1 MKKLLCSLIAVV
13 SLVACGPDPITRA
26 SDTRWSTKG
35 QSISNET
42 VAPSNPSPTT
52 VDKKTV
58 SEKALSLLE
67 EAMESET
74 ARIRANA
81 IESLRYAPAS
91 TLERAVRIGLGD
103 ENRGVRFVAAMM
115 VSEANICQLIPL
127 LEPLLIDDSES
138 VRAATLCAM
147 YKCGSSVDLNPLA
160 SMLASEDPELRGN
173 AVMILGRMGNPS
185 AVEMIRTAAHV
196 PTTTI
201 TPIRRRLIN
210 LQMAEALVQLG
221 EREELE
227 VIRAAIFSSIQE
239 AEVTALACQIAGR
252 LHDVEITSTLQG
264 ITATSERFPDEIRLV
279 AAAALA
285 EIDPDRVP
293 MDLVLR
299 FTSSESASLRSQCA
313 TVLGIQGNSLSLG
326 PLALLL
332 KDIDPFVQIAAAGA
346 VIRIDNG
353 DSMVIAD

>member
-13 SLVACGPDPITRA
+13 CLVGCGPDPIARA
-26 SDTRWSTKG
+26 SETQWSTKN
-35 QSISNET
+35 QSLANNTNAST
-42 VAPSNPSPTT
+42 TLTPTI

-58 SEKALSLLE
+58 RARALSLLE
-67 EAMESET
+67 ESVQSEN
-74 ARIRANA
+74 ARLRANA
-81 IESLRYAPAS
+81 IESLRYAPQS
-91 TLERAVRIGLGD
+91 VLERAVRIGLGD
-103 ENRGVRFVAAMM
+103 ENRGVRFVASMM
-115 VSEANICQLIPL
+115 VGEAQVCELLPL
-127 LEPLLIDDSES
+127 LEPLLLDDSES
-138 VRAATLCAM
+138 VKAATLCSM

-160 SMLASEDPELRGN
+160 SMLESDDPELRGN

-185 AVEMIRTAAHV
+185 AVEMIRVAAHA
-196 PTTTI
+196 TSTTI

-210 LQMAEALVQLG
+210 LQIAEALVLLG
-221 EREELE
+221 ERQELE

-252 LHDVEITSTLQG
+252 LHDVEIISTLHG
-264 ITATSERFPDEIRLV
+264 ITATSERYPDEIRLV

-293 MDLVLR
+293 LQLVLR

-353 DSMVIAD
+353 DSIVIAD